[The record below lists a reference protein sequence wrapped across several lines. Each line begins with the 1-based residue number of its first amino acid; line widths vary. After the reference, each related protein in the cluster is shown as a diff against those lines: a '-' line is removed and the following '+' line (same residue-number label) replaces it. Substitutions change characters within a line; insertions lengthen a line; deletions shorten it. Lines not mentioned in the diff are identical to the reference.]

1 MMKEDFN
8 RIYHEILNSGERWK
22 MKLLG
27 GVMKQMFSYLDE
39 HDAKAAQEMLDILE
53 AANWENYLTSAEAGT
68 ILDNMQPA
76 PLWDKR
82 AWENM
87 MNSLDARM
95 EDKPDYNKCALFI
108 NMCKIDSDSRKSICK
123 LMGIDGVKP
132 TDVEYF
138 KAVHMLAIDELDDE
152 DGVFN
157 IREYFKHVLWP

>member
-1 MMKEDFN
+1 MNEDFN
-8 RIYHEILNSGERWK
+8 RIYHEILNSGEKWK

-27 GVMKQMFSYLDE
+27 GVMKTMFNYLVE

-68 ILDNMQPA
+68 ILDSMQPA

-87 MNSLDARM
+87 MKNLEVRM

-123 LMGIDGVKP
+123 LIGVDGVKP
-132 TDVEYF
+132 TDEEYF

>member
-1 MMKEDFN
+1 MNEEFN
-8 RIYHEILNSGERWK
+8 RIYHEILNSGEKWK

-27 GVMKQMFSYLDE
+27 GVMKTMFNYLVE
-39 HDAKAAQEMLDILE
+39 HDEKAAQEMLDILE
-53 AANWENYLTSAEAGT
+53 AANWENYLTSAEANT
-68 ILDNMQPA
+68 ILDSMQPA

-87 MNSLDARM
+87 MKNLEARM

>member
-1 MMKEDFN
+1 MNEEFN
-8 RIYHEILNSGERWK
+8 RIYHEILNSGEKWK

-27 GVMKQMFSYLDE
+27 GVMKTMFNYLVE

-53 AANWENYLTSAEAGT
+53 AANWENYLTSAEAVT

-82 AWENM
+82 AWESM

>member
-1 MMKEDFN
+1 MNEEFN
-8 RIYHEILNSGERWK
+8 RIYHEILNSGEKWK

-27 GVMKQMFSYLDE
+27 GVMKTMFNYLVE

-53 AANWENYLTSAEAGT
+53 ATNWENYLTSSEAVT

-82 AWENM
+82 AWESM
-87 MNSLDARM
+87 MNSLGARM

-108 NMCKIDSDSRKSICK
+108 NMCKKDSDSRKSICK